1 MLPVSDKSTSLRS
14 RVLHAGSWTLGG
26 HALGQVLRLA
36 ANLLMT
42 RLLVPEMFG
51 VMAVATIFLVGL
63 TLFSDLGLKQVVIQ
77 SRRSEDA
84 LFLNTVWVVQIL
96 RGVFIFLL
104 VLLFAWGLLQAIE
117 NAWLPPGS
125 TYANPELP
133 RVLAWLAISPLISGF
148 ESTKLQTANRNLNLS
163 RVVSIEFW
171 SQLSGILTMVLWAM
185 NSPSLSAMVAGA
197 LVSALVKTV
206 LSHIWLQGITNGLAW
221 DAVAAREIVNFGK
234 WIFATSIIGFL
245 ISNGDRLI
253 VGWLIPAESMGVY
266 AIAMLL
272 AGAMQDVVQKIIGS
286 VVFPALGKVS
296 RETPHRL
303 KELYYRLRLPVD
315 AFCLLLAGFVA
326 VAGQSIVHILY
337 DHRYAGAGPLLQIL
351 ALNLVLLRFSVA
363 GQLYLVSGQPRG
375 MALQM
380 FSRLLSIFLFI
391 PLGFNFAGLPGAAL
405 GVVLAGVPE
414 FLIVFFGIKRSMG
427 LIDYRL
433 EFRNFLILPLGM
445 LSGWFF
451 LLFVENV
458 FHK

>member
-1 MLPVSDKSTSLRS
+1 MSNNPSGLRS
-14 RVLHAGSWTLGG
+14 RILRAGSWTLGG

-63 TLFSDLGLKQVVIQ
+63 TMFSDLGLKQVVIQ
-77 SRRSEDA
+77 SRRSDDA
-84 LFLNTVWVVQIL
+84 QFLNTVWVIQIL
-96 RGVFIFLL
+96 RGIFIFLL
-104 VLLFAWGLLQAIE
+104 VLLFAWGLAQAVGHT
-117 NAWLPPGS
+117 WLPVDS

-133 RVLAWLAISPLISGF
+133 RVLGWLAISPLISGF
-148 ESTKLQTANRNLNLS
+148 ESTKLQTANRNLNLG

-171 SQLSGILTMVLWAM
+171 SQLSGILVMVLWAF
-185 NSPSLSAMVAGA
+185 NAPSLNAMVGGA
-197 LVSALVKTV
+197 LFSALVKV
-206 LSHIWLQGITNGLAW
+206 ILSHVWLQGVDNRPAW

-234 WIFATSIIGFL
+234 WIFVTSILGFL

-253 VGWLIPAESMGVY
+253 IGWLISAESMGVY

-286 VVFPALGKVS
+286 VVFPALGKVN

-326 VAGQSIVHILY
+326 IAGQSIVDILY

-351 ALNLVLLRFSVA
+351 ALNLVLLRFAVA
-363 GQLYLVSGQPRG
+363 GQLYLVSGLPRG

-380 FSRLLSIFLFI
+380 FSRLMAISLLI
-391 PLGFNFAGLPGAAL
+391 PLGFHFAGLQGAAI

-414 FLIVFFGIKRSMG
+414 FLIVFFGIKRRMG
-427 LIDYRL
+427 LIDYRI
-433 EFRNFLILPLGM
+433 EFKNLMILPVGM
-445 LSGWFF
+445 LLGWFF
-451 LLFVENV
+451 LLCIDNIFT
-458 FHK
+458 K